1 MSAAS
6 LSRIGVGVLLAWAT
20 LAHAEVK
27 SGLCGPT
34 GNLLSSNVTLMW
46 EVWSTGADRIVRG
59 VIELNGEPI
68 PAVYD
73 VARLAVRTETPLQL
87 APGNYEVVARA
98 VFERGFAVRSNW
110 RFTVG
115 LSAMADLPEPSS
127 NQLELQRAVNDFR
140 LRVGLPPVY
149 MHPSLAVACQSHSEY
164 NLRNQTTGHYEKPE
178 SQGFTGATPID
189 RAESFG
195 FLGGTYEAV
204 SCGSWTPEDAL
215 AALVDGPYHRLP
227 ILQPGELAFGAGV
240 AEDRVTLQF
249 SLTQE
254 TGVSIYPYEGQ
265 RDVPVRWNRLE
276 RPNPLRIHGKAIVGV
291 GYPITFAYYRR
302 GKDRLTVIDA
312 RLLNDSDEPVATYLN
327 TPDNDKSLRNA
338 LILIPQDPLIPGR
351 KYRVEVQATAED
363 GSEFVRRWSFE
374 TAPQ

>member
-1 MSAAS
+1 M
-6 LSRIGVGVLLAWAT
+6 LAWAS
-20 LAHAEVK
+20 LACAEVK

-46 EVWSTGADRIVRG
+46 EVWSTGADRIVNG
-59 VIELNGEPI
+59 TIELNGETI

-73 VARLAVRTETPLQL
+73 VNRLVVRTETPLQL

-98 VFERGFAVRSNW
+98 VFDRGFTVRSNW
-110 RFTVG
+110 RFAVG
-115 LSAMADLPEPSS
+115 LSAMADLPQPT
-127 NQLELQRAVNDFR
+127 QGQREMQQAVNGFR
-140 LRVGLPPVY
+140 SRVGLPPVF

-164 NLRNQTTGHYEKPE
+164 NLRNQTTGHYEKSGSE
-178 SQGFTGATPID
+178 GFTGATPID

-249 SLTQE
+249 SLTPE
-254 TGVSIYPYEGQ
+254 VGVSIYPYEGQ
-265 RDVPVRWNRLE
+265 RDVPIRWNRLE

-302 GKDRLTVIDA
+302 GQDRLTVLEA
-312 RLLNDSDEPVATYLN
+312 RLLDETGEPVATYLN

-338 LILIPQDPLIPGR
+338 LILIPQGPLSPSR
-351 KYRVEVQATAED
+351 KYQVEVHATAED
-363 GSEFVRRWSFE
+363 GTEFVRRWSFE
-374 TAPQ
+374 TAPE